1 MPILP
6 NLEAPAAAG
15 PGGVHQRTVRLFPS
29 APGAQGGELP
39 LLQRKVHLAQAPLDA
54 RPQGVARPPPPEA
67 HGGLGSPAAREHARK
82 HFTHLVNVGSQLF
95 NPSAADFTGT
105 RPLVERAGP
114 IAAEADFLHPCV
126 GRRRRRRRRRA
137 LSAAAALAPPVS
149 THSLATHNTT
159 QIPPSRAATATCG
172 GRRRTASR
180 TRRW

>member
-105 RPLVERAGP
+105 RPLVERVGP

-126 GRRRRRRRRRA
+126 GRRRRRRRRA
-137 LSAAAALAPPVS
+137 LSAAGRPGTPSLNTLACNPQ
-149 THSLATHNTT
+149 HT